1 MNAPLVQNLRQVRG
15 KQKVQEVVD
24 LCIAQP
30 SCCALLI
37 KCLYEEDPQLQKA
50 SAWVVGHLGEQCP
63 QMLAPYLQ
71 KLLERLTTT
80 KSAAVKR
87 NIFRLLQFQEWPP
100 EVHAS
105 LFNTAI
111 AALENSKEAV
121 AVRVFAMSVAVNIC
135 KAEPRLADE
144 LILLI
149 EANMTG
155 ASAGFVS
162 RGKKSLKVLN
172 RLKA

>member
-1 MNAPLVQNLRQVRG
+1 MSAPLVQKLRQVRG
-15 KQKVQEVVD
+15 KQEVQEVVD

-30 SCCALLI
+30 RHCVLLI
-37 KCLYEEDPQLQKA
+37 KCLSEEDPQLQKV

-63 QMLAPYLQ
+63 QMFAPYLQ
-71 KLLERLTTT
+71 KLLASLSTT

-87 NIFRLLQFQEWPP
+87 NVFRLLQFQELPP
-100 EVHAS
+100 ETHATV
-105 LFNTAI
+105 FNNAL
-111 AALENSKEAV
+111 AALGNNREAV
-121 AVRVFAMSVAVNIC
+121 AVRVFAMSVAVNVC

-149 EANMTG
+149 EANMAG

-172 RLKA
+172 RIKA